1 MRVVIS
7 QPMYFPWLGQ
17 LNQAYLA
24 DAFVFYSDV
33 QFARGFINRVQL
45 LIDGFQEFIT
55 VPTIGSKRSLINELI
70 PDVSQRW
77 KEKHLSKL
85 NYSFKGADF
94 SESAT
99 GLFVDVVHSDYGDL
113 AALSSASVKRMCK
126 KVFPDS
132 CPKFYDSSQFPRT
145 SKSSQSLVDI
155 CKALG
160 ATHYLTGLGA
170 KNYIDEQLFERESIE
185 LEFMD
190 YNIGNYVQ
198 HSGAF
203 CTPYVSSLDAIAR
216 IGPEETRKMLS
227 STVVPAKASSLIQ
240 NYDF

>member
-45 LIDGFQEFIT
+45 LIDGVQEFIT
-55 VPTIGSKRSLINELI
+55 VPTVGSKRILINELI
-70 PDVSQRW
+70 PDGSQKW
-77 KEKHLSKL
+77 KDKHLSKL
-85 NYSFKGADF
+85 NYSFKGAKF
-94 SESAT
+94 CEIAT
-99 GLFVDVVHSDYGDL
+99 GLFLDVVNSADGDL

-126 KVFPDS
+126 EVFPEN

-145 SKSSQSLVDI
+145 SKSSQSLVEI
-155 CKALG
+155 CKTLG

-170 KNYIDEQLFERESIE
+170 KNYIDFQLFERESIE
-185 LEFMD
+185 LEFID
-190 YNIGNYVQ
+190 YNIGNYAQ
-198 HSGAF
+198 HLGEF

-216 IGPEETRKMLS
+216 IGPKETRKMFR
-227 STVVPAKASSLIQ
+227 STVMSASNFISNSKL
-240 NYDF
+240 